1 MVSIFHSFYGCG
13 LWFMVFNATF
23 NNISVIL
30 WRSILLVEE
39 TEVPGENHRTVAS
52 QFDLSFNDFLDWFR
66 TGLTMWYYLFIIIS
80 INFIH
85 LINYLY
91 NPTEIWRSIKLR
103 PHDPS
108 LYFADV

>member
-1 MVSIFHSFYGCG
+1 
-13 LWFMVFNATF
+13 
-23 NNISVIL
+23 
-30 WRSILLVEE
+30 
-39 TEVPGENHRTVAS
+39 
-52 QFDLSFNDFLDWFR
+52 LDWFR